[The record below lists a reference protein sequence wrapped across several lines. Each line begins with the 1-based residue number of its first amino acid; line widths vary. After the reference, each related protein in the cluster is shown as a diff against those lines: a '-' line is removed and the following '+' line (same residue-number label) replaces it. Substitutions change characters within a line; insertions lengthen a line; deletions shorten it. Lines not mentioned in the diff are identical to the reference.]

1 MSKVGKL
8 WDMSHHVTLANAQS
22 KGRWYDPISKESG
35 VKSVG
40 SKRCRQAYVKV
51 PDEVSMWSLVKSA
64 V

>member
-1 MSKVGKL
+1 
-8 WDMSHHVTLANAQS
+8 MSHRVALANAQS
-22 KGRWYDPISKESG
+22 KGRWYDPISQESGVKESG
-35 VKSVG
+35 VKSLG

>member
-1 MSKVGKL
+1 
-8 WDMSHHVTLANAQS
+8 MSHHVALANAQS
-22 KGRWYDPISKESG
+22 KGRWYDPISQESG